1 MIYDAIRMAGYDEA
15 APAGNGSDTDG
26 VAVKAVGLPMS
37 VMSLHVHLFAS
48 DHSEMASYI
57 NRCLSCF
64 FALFA
69 RALIKRYFNGDDFH
83 INELIRYLRAE
94 SGLPVVLHP
103 VRTPLNNKA
112 FARRQ
117 MLCMNQA

>member
-1 MIYDAIRMAGYDEA
+1 MIYDAIRMVGCDEA

-26 VAVKAVGLPMS
+26 VADKAVGLPMA
-37 VMSLHVHLFAS
+37 VMSLHVHLLAS

-57 NRCLSCF
+57 DRCLSCF

-69 RALIKRYFNGDDFH
+69 RALIKFYRNGNINH
-83 INELIRYLRAE
+83 INYCLYLRTE

-103 VRTPLNNKA
+103 VRISLNDKA
-112 FARRQ
+112 FA
-117 MLCMNQA
+117 L

>member
-37 VMSLHVHLFAS
+37 VMSLHVHLLIS
-48 DHSEMASYI
+48 DHSEMASCMD
-57 NRCLSCF
+57 RCLSCF

-69 RALIKRYFNGDDFH
+69 RALVKFYRKGNFNH
-83 INELIRYLRAE
+83 INYCWYLRTE
-94 SGLPVVLHP
+94 SGLPLVLHL
-103 VRTPLNNKA
+103 VRTSLNKKSICPEANA
-112 FARRQ
+112 
-117 MLCMNQA
+117 L

>member
-26 VAVKAVGLPMS
+26 VAVKAVGLPVS
-37 VMSLHVHLFAS
+37 VMSLHVHLLIS

-57 NRCLSCF
+57 ERCLSCF
-64 FALFA
+64 FALLA
-69 RALIKRYFNGDDFH
+69 RALFK
-83 INELIRYLRAE
+83 LAE
-94 SGLPVVLHP
+94 SGLPVELHP
-103 VRTPLNNKA
+103 VRTSLNKKA

-117 MLCMNQA
+117 MPCKN

>member
-1 MIYDAIRMAGYDEA
+1 MIYDAIRMAGYDGA

-37 VMSLHVHLFAS
+37 VMSLHVHLLIS

-57 NRCLSCF
+57 DGCLSCF

-69 RALIKRYFNGDDFH
+69 RALFKLDRNRDYFHN
-83 INELIRYLRAE
+83 NELIRSLRAE
-94 SGLPVVLHP
+94 SGLPLVLHP
-103 VRTPLNNKA
+103 VRTSLNETEHL
-112 FARRQ
+112 RGSR
-117 MLCMNQA
+117 CSV

>member
-26 VAVKAVGLPMS
+26 AAVKAVGLPMS

-57 NRCLSCF
+57 DRCLSCF
-64 FALFA
+64 FALLA
-69 RALIKRYFNGDDFH
+69 RALFKLNYTEHLLPRKCSVSFREIRTGCSTTGRPLSALKYL
-83 INELIRYLRAE
+83 INSLI
-94 SGLPVVLHP
+94 
-103 VRTPLNNKA
+103 
-112 FARRQ
+112 
-117 MLCMNQA
+117 

>member
-26 VAVKAVGLPMS
+26 VAVKAVGLPVS
-37 VMSLHVHLFAS
+37 VMSLHVHFLIS

-57 NRCLSCF
+57 DGCLSCF

-69 RALIKRYFNGDDFH
+69 RALVKFYGNGNGFH
-83 INELIRYLRAE
+83 KEL
-94 SGLPVVLHP
+94 
-103 VRTPLNNKA
+103 
-112 FARRQ
+112 
-117 MLCMNQA
+117 

>member
-1 MIYDAIRMAGYDEA
+1 MIYDAIRMAGCDEA

-26 VAVKAVGLPMS
+26 VADKAVGLPMA
-37 VMSLHVHLFAS
+37 VMSLHVYLLAS
-48 DHSEMASYI
+48 DHSEMASYK

-69 RALIKRYFNGDDFH
+69 RALFKLDRNRDYFHN
-83 INELIRYLRAE
+83 NELIRYLRAE
-94 SGLPVVLHP
+94 SGLPLVLHP
-103 VRTPLNNKA
+103 VRTSLKNKA

-117 MLCMNQA
+117 MLRMNQA

>member
-1 MIYDAIRMAGYDEA
+1 MIYDAIRMAGYDGA

-57 NRCLSCF
+57 DRCLSCF
-64 FALFA
+64 FALLA
-69 RALIKRYFNGDDFH
+69 RALVK
-83 INELIRYLRAE
+83 LAE
-94 SGLPVVLHP
+94 SGLPVELHP
-103 VRTPLNNKA
+103 VRISQNETKHLRGSKCSVKFSLKSAPSQFKIIL
-112 FARRQ
+112 
-117 MLCMNQA
+117 

>member
-1 MIYDAIRMAGYDEA
+1 MIYDAFRMAGCDEA

-26 VAVKAVGLPMS
+26 VADKAVGLPMA
-37 VMSLHVHLFAS
+37 VMSLHVHLLAS
-48 DHSEMASYI
+48 DHSEMASYK

-69 RALIKRYFNGDDFH
+69 RALVKRDRDRDYFHN
-83 INELIRYLRAE
+83 NELIRYLRAE

-103 VRTPLNNKA
+103 VRISLNETEHLRGSK
-112 FARRQ
+112 
-117 MLCMNQA
+117 CSV

>member
-37 VMSLHVHLFAS
+37 VMSLYVHLLAS

-57 NRCLSCF
+57 DRCLSCF

-69 RALIKRYFNGDDFH
+69 RALVKFYRNGN
-83 INELIRYLRAE
+83 INHLNYCLYLRTE
-94 SGLPVVLHP
+94 SGLPLVLHP
-103 VRTPLNNKA
+103 VRISLNDKA
-112 FARRQ
+112 FA
-117 MLCMNQA
+117 M

>member
-1 MIYDAIRMAGYDEA
+1 MVHDAIRMAGYDEA

-37 VMSLHVHLFAS
+37 VMSLHVHLFSS

-69 RALIKRYFNGDDFH
+69 RALIKRNDNLDCFH
-83 INELIRYLRAE
+83 FEKIKNLRAE
-94 SGLPVVLHP
+94 SGLPISA
-103 VRTPLNNKA
+103 TS
-112 FARRQ
+112 ARI
-117 MLCMNQA
+117 L

>member
-15 APAGNGSDTDG
+15 APAGNGSDTNG

-37 VMSLHVHLFAS
+37 VMSLHVHLLVS

-57 NRCLSCF
+57 NRCLNCF

-69 RALIKRYFNGDDFH
+69 RALFKLDRNRDYFHN
-83 INELIRYLRAE
+83 NELIRYLRAE
-94 SGLPVVLHP
+94 SGLPLVLHP
-103 VRTPLNNKA
+103 VRISLNETEHLRGSK
-112 FARRQ
+112 
-117 MLCMNQA
+117 CSV

>member
-69 RALIKRYFNGDDFH
+69 RALVKFYRKGNFNH
-83 INELIRYLRAE
+83 INYCWYLRTE

-103 VRTPLNNKA
+103 VRISLNETEHLRGSK
-112 FARRQ
+112 
-117 MLCMNQA
+117 CSV

>member
-1 MIYDAIRMAGYDEA
+1 MTAKSSLPPGTTLIRPLSIAKHFFERLECFFVPILSGGRAGPYPEA

-69 RALIKRYFNGDDFH
+69 RTLIKLDRNGDF
-83 INELIRYLRAE
+83 
-94 SGLPVVLHP
+94 
-103 VRTPLNNKA
+103 
-112 FARRQ
+112 
-117 MLCMNQA
+117 

>member
-1 MIYDAIRMAGYDEA
+1 MIYDAIRMAGYDGA

-37 VMSLHVHLFAS
+37 VMSLHVHLSAS

-57 NRCLSCF
+57 DRCLSCF

-69 RALIKRYFNGDDFH
+69 RTLIKFYRNGNGFH
-83 INELIRYLRAE
+83 EEL
-94 SGLPVVLHP
+94 
-103 VRTPLNNKA
+103 
-112 FARRQ
+112 
-117 MLCMNQA
+117 

>member
-37 VMSLHVHLFAS
+37 VMSLHVHLLAS
-48 DHSEMASYI
+48 DHSEMASYK

-103 VRTPLNNKA
+103 VRISLN
-112 FARRQ
+112 
-117 MLCMNQA
+117 

>member
-37 VMSLHVHLFAS
+37 VMSLHVHLLVS
-48 DHSEMASYI
+48 DHSEMASYK
-57 NRCLSCF
+57 NWCLSCF
-64 FALFA
+64 FALLA
-69 RALIKRYFNGDDFH
+69 RALVKFYGNGNINH
-83 INELIRYLRAE
+83 INYCWYLRTE

-103 VRTPLNNKA
+103 VRTSPNDKA
-112 FARRQ
+112 FAI
-117 MLCMNQA
+117 

>member
-37 VMSLHVHLFAS
+37 VMSLHVHLLVS

-64 FALFA
+64 FALLA
-69 RALIKRYFNGDDFH
+69 RALVKFYGNGNINHIK
-83 INELIRYLRAE
+83 LL
-94 SGLPVVLHP
+94 VLE
-103 VRTPLNNKA
+103 N
-112 FARRQ
+112 
-117 MLCMNQA
+117 

>member
-57 NRCLSCF
+57 DRCLSCF

-69 RALIKRYFNGDDFH
+69 RALVKFYRKGNFNH
-83 INELIRYLRAE
+83 INYCWYLRTE
-94 SGLPVVLHP
+94 SGLPVVLQP
-103 VRTPLNNKA
+103 VRISLNDKA
-112 FARRQ
+112 FAV
-117 MLCMNQA
+117 

>member
-103 VRTPLNNKA
+103 VRIYLNETEHLRGSK
-112 FARRQ
+112 
-117 MLCMNQA
+117 CSV